1 MATKTKN
8 QQQEMNL
15 EVKNSRMHDYRE
27 HLKTITNGLIEMAKA
42 AGREEYTK
50 NQLLRECYNLV
61 DAELDTFE
69 GWKARGAQVRKG
81 QHAYLFWGKPIESE
95 AGFKFCP
102 VSFRFAKEQVMF
114 PQSSVNA

>member
-1 MATKTKN
+1 MATTTKKSQATMETVTTN
-8 QQQEMNL
+8 
-15 EVKNSRMHDYRE
+15 RMHDYRE

-42 AGREEYTK
+42 AGREDYTK

-81 QHAYLFWGKPIESE
+81 QHAYLFWGAPIESE

-114 PQSSVNA
+114 PAAN